1 MTHGDRHTEM
11 SGLAARSIQH
21 ALIPA
26 AGQGTRIH
34 SITGNNEKELITID
48 GEPVITHAIREALES
63 GCSEIGVIV
72 RRDKEGLVSYL
83 RTNWANTVQLLWQS
97 SPGGLGEALLA
108 ARSFVE
114 ASSFAVILPDDLV
127 WGAQPAIKQLID
139 CARTTGKSVVGVAGP
154 EEMTHP
160 MFADCGRIGLAR
172 APKVEATRTHGAT
185 YNPDKAADRRAVIG
199 RYVLPPQSFDV
210 LDAAREVSNG
220 ELGEGPVL
228 RTLAQRGDLL
238 AFEPFGE
245 CFTVGVPDGY
255 RTTKKKI
262 ESPE

>member
-1 MTHGDRHTEM
+1 M
-11 SGLAARSIQH
+11 SGHAPRSIQH

-26 AGQGTRIH
+26 AGQGTRVH
-34 SITGNNEKELITID
+34 SITGTGAKELITVD
-48 GEPVITHAIREALES
+48 GKPVIAHAIQEALES
-63 GCSEIGVIV
+63 GCSEIGVIL
-72 RRDKEGLVSYL
+72 RRDKEDLVAYL
-83 RTNWANTVQLLWQS
+83 RSNWANTVQLLWQS
-97 SPGGLGEALLA
+97 TPEGLGDALLA

-114 ASSFAVILPDDLV
+114 TFSFAVILPDDLA
-127 WGAQPAIKQLID
+127 WGAKPAIKQLID
-139 CARTTGKSVVGVAGP
+139 CAQTTGKSVVGVAGP

-172 APKVEATRTHGAT
+172 AQTVATGTHRAT
-185 YNPDKAADRRAVIG
+185 YNPDKAANKRAVIG
-199 RYVLPPQSFDV
+199 RYVLPPESFGI
-210 LDAAREVSNG
+210 LDAARELPDG

-238 AFEPFGE
+238 AFEPSGE
-245 CFTVGVPDGY
+245 CLTIGVPDGY